1 MNKSK
6 GRSHFFKGTDLYY
19 IKSVLDYIRK
29 NNPKLSIPNC
39 WKEGGSLNE
48 KVKTD
53 YGITPSWTNG
63 IEGRGHREK
72 YTGTD
77 MYKIADKLVEDLKA
91 GNIKR
96 HNTLTPI
103 EALASDNK
111 ISSEDFNAAFGIP
124 SPSEVHKKLMSEPY
138 TPTLEYERELQKL
151 ADELVNAFRSFMKR
165 VLDAYK
171 ISN

>member
-6 GRSHFFKGTDLYY
+6 GRSHYFKGNEFYYLKEVLPY
-19 IKSVLDYIRK
+19 IKKKCPTLK
-29 NNPKLSIPNC
+29 IPDC
-39 WKEGGSLNE
+39 WKTGGSLNE
-48 KVKTD
+48 KVRAD
-53 YGITPSWTNG
+53 YGIMPAWTNQ
-63 IEGRGHREK
+63 ILGRGHREK

-111 ISSEDFNAAFGIP
+111 ISSEDFTAAFEIP
-124 SPSEVHKKLMSEPY
+124 SPSEVHEKLMSEPY
-138 TPTLEYERELQKL
+138 TPAPEYERELQKF
-151 ADELVNAFRSFMKR
+151 ADELCDMFREFVNKVFE
-165 VLDAYK
+165 AYK
-171 ISN
+171 AST

>member
-48 KVKTD
+48 KVRAD

-77 MYKIADKLVEDLKA
+77 MYKIADHLIQDLKD
-91 GNIKR
+91 GNIQR
-96 HNTLTPI
+96 RQSRSLTPI
-103 EALASDNK
+103 EQLASGDPNNPDDVIIAIDNSAPT
-111 ISSEDFNAAFGIP
+111 IVPMYAP
-124 SPSEVHKKLMSEPY
+124 
-138 TPTLEYERELQKL
+138 TPRENLEKAIRE
-151 ADELVNAFRSFMKR
+151 ATDELVNAFQSFMNK
-165 VLDAYK
+165 VFEAYK
-171 ISN
+171 AST

>member
-1 MNKSK
+1 MEKSK

-48 KVKTD
+48 KVRAD

-72 YTGTD
+72 YSGNS
-77 MYKIADKLVEDLKA
+77 MYLIADHLIQDLKD
-91 GNIKR
+91 GNIQR
-96 HNTLTPI
+96 RQSRSLTPI
-103 EALASDNK
+103 EQLASGEPNNPDDFFKAMDNSK
-111 ISSEDFNAAFGIP
+111 PIIVPMYAPTPRED
-124 SPSEVHKKLMSEPY
+124 
-138 TPTLEYERELQKL
+138 LEKAVRE
-151 ADELVNAFRSFMKR
+151 ATDELVNAFQSFMNK
-165 VLDAYK
+165 VFEAYK
-171 ISN
+171 AST

>member
-1 MNKSK
+1 MEKSK
-6 GRSHFFKGTDLYY
+6 GRSHYFKGTDLYY

-53 YGITPSWTNG
+53 YGILPSWTNG

-77 MYKIADKLVEDLKA
+77 MYKIADHLIQDLKE
-91 GNIKR
+91 GNIQR
-96 HNTLTPI
+96 RQSRSLTPI
-103 EALASDNK
+103 EQLASGENNN
-111 ISSEDFNAAFGIP
+111 ETLGIQ
-124 SPSEVHKKLMSEPY
+124 SPSEVHEKLMSEPY
-138 TPTLEYERELQKL
+138 TPAPEYERELQKF
-151 ADELVNAFRSFMKR
+151 ADELCNMFREFVNKVFE
-165 VLDAYK
+165 AYK
-171 ISN
+171 AST

>member
-111 ISSEDFNAAFGIP
+111 ISSEDFNAAFENEFP
-124 SPSEVHKKLMSEPY
+124 EPKNNPIIY
-138 TPTLEYERELQKL
+138 PMTPKEDLEKAIREA
-151 ADELVNAFRSFMKR
+151 ADELVNGFQSFMNM
-165 VLDAYK
+165 VIDAYMS
-171 ISN
+171 SN

>member
-1 MNKSK
+1 MENSK
-6 GRSHFFKGTDLYY
+6 GKSHFFKGTDLYY

-111 ISSEDFNAAFGIP
+111 ISSEDFKEAFGSARESQIRHEIYP
-124 SPSEVHKKLMSEPY
+124 M
-138 TPTLEYERELQKL
+138 TPKENLDKAIAEA
-151 ADELVNAFRSFMKR
+151 ADELVNAFQSFMKR
-165 VLDAYK
+165 VLAAYK
-171 ISN
+171 TSN

>member
-111 ISSEDFNAAFGIP
+111 ISSEDFIAAFENEFP
-124 SPSEVHKKLMSEPY
+124 EPKNNLNIY
-138 TPTLEYERELQKL
+138 PMTPKEEIEKAIREA
-151 ADELVNAFRSFMKR
+151 ADELVDAFQSFMNK
-165 VLDAYK
+165 VFEAYK
-171 ISN
+171 AST